1 MLIKSTHPESQGD
14 FVVIEDADFNPEK
27 HEVYVE
33 GEEKTDGPTR
43 EAMKS
48 FLTANGVA
56 FASNIKGDK
65 LAELYAAEKAKF
77 EAD

>member
-33 GEEKTDGPTR
+33 GEEETEGPTR

-48 FLTANGVA
+48 FLTTCGVTFPA
-56 FASNIKGDK
+56 NIKGDK
-65 LAELYAAEKAKF
+65 LAELYAAEKVKF
-77 EAD
+77 EAE